1 MEKKKTYKLIGLQ
14 IENLRL
20 IKACQLQFK
29 DKGLT
34 EIIGK
39 NNQGKS
45 TLIDAIEILFK
56 GFKEKPDD
64 MISHGSDRAVIVG
77 DLGDFTI
84 KRIMGKSDRLE
95 VMTKA
100 GMKPSQPQAFLD
112 ALINKLTFRPQVFLD
127 KKPEEKLKSVMEIL
141 KIDFSEENKQITDKT
156 SERLLTGRERDNL
169 GTKIEPEKVDAV
181 DTADLLNQ
189 QKAIK
194 DHNDSEKLKQDDRDF
209 FTNIKTDIAG
219 YLKANKDKAS
229 VKTGLMKLDKTIT
242 DVIEAMPKPDYKSSA
257 DIDEKIRTASATNIK
272 AQAYTDYQTWKVN
285 LTAKQKKYS
294 NLTDEIQKLKDK
306 KIQKLKDTPMPVKG
320 LEIKEVTEGVY
331 GLFHN
336 DIFCENW
343 STSLGWRISL
353 AICTAMQPDLKA
365 LFLDQGE
372 SLDSESRKELDAWAV
387 KNDVQVILT
396 IVEKIPESLEAGK
409 FYIQEGNI
417 FNSEG
422 DCVPKQPE
430 PDQPEPAPEKTNDKP
445 KIDTQSLF

>member
-1 MEKKKTYKLIGLQ
+1 MEKQKYKLIGLQ

-20 IKACQLQFK
+20 IKACFLQFK
-29 DKGLT
+29 EKGLT

-45 TLIDAIEILFK
+45 TILDAIEILFK

-64 MISHGSDRAVIVG
+64 MIAHGSDRAVIIG

-95 VMTKA
+95 IITKK
-100 GMKPSQPQAFLD
+100 GMKPSEPQHFLD

-141 KIDFSEENKQITDKT
+141 KIDFSEENKQIADKT

-169 GTKIEPEKVDAV
+169 GTKTEPEMFNPV

-194 DHNDSEKLKQDDRDF
+194 DHNDSEKLKQDDTDF
-209 FTNIKTDIAG
+209 FKNIKTDIAG
-219 YLKANKDKAS
+219 YLKANKDKPS

-272 AQAYTDYQTWKVN
+272 AQAYKDYLTWSANKTKKQDAYDN
-285 LTAKQKKYS
+285 LTK
-294 NLTDEIQKLKDK
+294 EINKLKDK

-320 LEIKEVTEGVY
+320 LSWVTR
-331 GLFHN
+331 L
-336 DIFCENW
+336 C
-343 STSLGWRISL
+343 L
-353 AICTAMQPDLKA
+353 
-365 LFLDQGE
+365 
-372 SLDSESRKELDAWAV
+372 
-387 KNDVQVILT
+387 
-396 IVEKIPESLEAGK
+396 
-409 FYIQEGNI
+409 
-417 FNSEG
+417 
-422 DCVPKQPE
+422 
-430 PDQPEPAPEKTNDKP
+430 
-445 KIDTQSLF
+445 

>member
-1 MEKKKTYKLIGLQ
+1 MEKQKYKLIGLQ

-20 IKACQLQFK
+20 IKACFLQFK
-29 DKGLT
+29 EKGLT

-64 MISHGSDRAVIVG
+64 MIAHGADKAVIIG

-95 VMTKA
+95 IMTKN
-100 GMKPSQPQAFLD
+100 GMKPSKPQDFLD
-112 ALINKLTFRPQVFLD
+112 TLINKLTFRPQVFLD

-141 KIDFSEENKQITDKT
+141 KIDFTEENGKITEKT

-181 DTADLLNQ
+181 DTADLLKQ
-189 QKAIK
+189 QTAIK
-194 DHNDSEKLKQDDRDF
+194 THNDSEKLKKDDIDF
-209 FTNIKTDIAG
+209 FTNIKNDVAG
-219 YLKANKDKAS
+219 YLKANKDNSS
-229 VKTGLMKLDKTIT
+229 VKAGLLKLEKTIK
-242 DVIEAMPKPDYKSSA
+242 DVIEAMPTPEYKSSA
-257 DIDEKIRTASATNIK
+257 DIDKQISTASATNIK
-272 AQAYTDYQTWKVN
+272 AQAYKDYLTWQTNKTKKQTDYDK
-285 LTAKQKKYS
+285 LT
-294 NLTDEIQKLKDK
+294 KDISDLRQK

-331 GLFHN
+331 GLFYQ

-372 SLDSESRKELDAWAV
+372 SLDPDSRKELDVWAV

-396 IVEKIPESLEAGK
+396 VVEKIPDSLEAGK
-409 FYIQEGNI
+409 FYIEQGNI
-417 FNSEG
+417 FNTDG
-422 DCVPKQPE
+422 DCIPKQPE
-430 PDQPEPAPEKTNDKP
+430 PDQPDPEPEKTKDKP